1 MTKNYEGILVD
12 KKDGVATLTLNRPEK
27 MNPLS
32 PPLMGEIIEAM
43 DEIAADPDVTVLV
56 ITGAGRAFTAG
67 ADLNWFGGPKKSPDP
82 VEGYRRYHM
91 SISIEE
97 KLRLYPKTTIAAING
112 FALGWGFW
120 LAMLCDFAVMAEDA
134 WIGVPEVNIAFFP
147 AGGTIK
153 SMLTFVPHRD
163 ALYHLL
169 TGDNIGAEEADKL
182 RLVNKVVPKA
192 ELMDE
197 AYKLAD
203 IMKKKDPVI
212 VRFVKRAFWREKYMN
227 YADAIDLESMQGAQ
241 ASGLRPSNGGPTGI
255 DALRAEKAARNRS

>member
-1 MTKNYEGILVD
+1 MGKTYEGILLD
-12 KKDGVATLTLNRPEK
+12 TKDGVATLTLNRPEK

-32 PPLMGEIIEAM
+32 PPLMGEMIDAM
-43 DEIAADPDVTVLV
+43 DEVAADPDIRVLV
-56 ITGAGRAFTAG
+56 LTGAGRAFTAG
-67 ADLNWFGGPKKSPDP
+67 ADLNWFGGPQKSPDP

-91 SISIEE
+91 SITIEE

-120 LAMLCDFAVMAEDA
+120 LAMLCDFSVMAKDA
-134 WIGVPEVNIAFFP
+134 WIGVPEVNINFFP

-169 TGDNIGAEEADKL
+169 TGENIGAEEADRL
-182 RLVNKVVPKA
+182 RLVNKVVPQ
-192 ELMDE
+192 EQLMEE

-203 IMKKKDPVI
+203 VMKEKDPVI
-212 VRFVKRAFWREKYMN
+212 VRFVKRGFWREKYMS
-227 YADAIDLESMQGAQ
+227 YSDAIDLESMQGAQ
-241 ASGLRPSNGGPTGI
+241 AGGLRQRDGEVTGL
-255 DALRAEKAARNRS
+255 DAVRAEKAARRGS